1 MLATVGA
8 IKAQR
13 DRIVAALPDLGLTPV
28 PSDANFVLFGLL
40 PDSAMTWRALLDR
53 GVLVRDVGI
62 AHYLRVTAGT
72 EAETTAFLDALAA
85 VLAGGSDRDA
95 AQPSPQPTSSPT
107 AQSRRET
114 A

>member
-1 MLATVGA
+1 M
-8 IKAQR
+8 
-13 DRIVAALPDLGLTPV
+13 

-40 PDSAMTWRALLDR
+40 PDSAATWRALLDH

-85 VLAGGSDRDA
+85 VLDSGADTQTDRRTGSRTR
-95 AQPSPQPTSSPT
+95 PSPQPTPQTS
-107 AQSRRET
+107 RET